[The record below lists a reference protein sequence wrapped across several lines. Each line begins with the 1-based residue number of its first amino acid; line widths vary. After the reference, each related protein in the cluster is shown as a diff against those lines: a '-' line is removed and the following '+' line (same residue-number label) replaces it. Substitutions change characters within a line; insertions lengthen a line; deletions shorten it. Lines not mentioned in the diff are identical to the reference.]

1 MAHFALLDK
10 NNIVQAVFYGRDED
24 NGKEAEISLRTGDT
38 YKQTSYNTK
47 GGKYYEWK
55 GGSYGLAEDQSKAF
69 RKNYAGIGYTYDAE
83 RDAFI
88 APQPFPSWQLDE
100 TSCTYT
106 PPHEPRALTEEEFY
120 ASKRW
125 RWDDEAYVADNTKG
139 WVMQLWNEDNKKYED
154 ITE

>member
-1 MAHFALLDK
+1 MAQFALLDK

-69 RKNYAGIGYTYDAE
+69 RKNYK
-83 RDAFI
+83 
-88 APQPFPSWQLDE
+88 
-100 TSCTYT
+100 